1 MRCTKCGSDNA
12 AEARFCNQCATPLN
26 RACPQCAHRNAPGA
40 KFCAQCAA
48 ALAGH
53 AASAPASPPQS
64 ASTAPHVRVLAAIY
78 NWFTEGFDT
87 PDLIDAKALL
97 NKLGAQQPSIQLIRN
112 RHAAR
117 LLRLKN

>member
-1 MRCTKCGSDNA
+1 
-12 AEARFCNQCATPLN
+12 
-26 RACPQCAHRNAPGA
+26 
-40 KFCAQCAA
+40 
-48 ALAGH
+48 
-53 AASAPASPPQS
+53 
-64 ASTAPHVRVLAAIY
+64 VLAAIY